1 MSVTLL
7 IEPLREGFPQ
17 RVCGKFAV
25 QPCCDKH
32 IIEYFMN
39 RLALNGGVA
48 FAGRKQRDIG
58 MYAPEVG
65 AVPRD
70 NFSNRLASIGIHW
83 DRPTRFSALDDR
95 SVKLEIGDGLV
106 RSAID
111 IADGESEQFTH
122 SPSDRHTEHK
132 QSAIPLCECAFKRIT
147 DFADFF
153 VG

>member
-1 MSVTLL
+1 MHDT
-7 IEPLREGFPQ
+7 
-17 RVCGKFAV
+17 
-25 QPCCDKH
+25 
-32 IIEYFMN
+32 
-39 RLALNGGVA
+39 
-48 FAGRKQRDIG
+48 
-58 MYAPEVG
+58 EVG

-83 DRPTRFSALDDR
+83 DRPTRFSALDNR

-111 IADGESEQFTH
+111 IADGESEQFTETRPPIDT
-122 SPSDRHTEHK
+122 PSINR
-132 QSAIPLCECAFKRIT
+132 SAIPLCECAFKRIP